1 MPRAK
6 NPLIKVAGDSEP
18 YTVEQIRIFAR
29 CKTDPVYFIENYCR
43 IQHPIRGAISFDL
56 YDYQKDMI
64 RAYHE
69 KKSVVVLSAR
79 QTGKSTV
86 SSMFLLWFAMFHKD
100 KTVLIASNKNSGAME
115 MISRIQYAYMHIP
128 NFLKP
133 GVTEDGWNKHSM
145 KFENVSRIISEAT
158 SENSGRGM
166 SISLLYLDEFA
177 FVPPNIADEFWTSIT
192 PTLATGGDCI
202 MSSTPN
208 GDINIFAQIWRGA
221 QVDANGFHPIEV
233 KWDQPPGRDEV
244 FKEEQIAKLGQRR
257 WQQEYECE
265 FLSSEALLIDS
276 LILINLTKTIMQI
289 KPEFTMLEVTFWR
302 KPEPNKTYLVGMD
315 PSTGSGNDFTV
326 IEVFEFP
333 AMVQVAEF
341 RSNTMSSAEAYVVL
355 KNILKYLE
363 STGSNVYFSVEN
375 NGVGEGIIALFEADE
390 HPPEYSEFVSE
401 QGKGRYGMTTTGK
414 SKMRACL
421 NLKEMIEKNTLKFV
435 SHMLLQEL
443 KEYTRKAGA
452 YAARAGSTDDC
463 IAACLVVMRLLLEIG
478 SFEQTAFDKLHYI
491 EDESWSDSDY
501 MENDDDGPMPMSFM

>member
-1 MPRAK
+1 MIFLPIL
-6 NPLIKVAGDSEP
+6 LIRNICISS
-18 YTVEQIRIFAR
+18 ILC

-79 QTGKSTV
+79 QTGKSPV

-208 GDINIFAQIWRGA
+208 GF
-221 QVDANGFHPIEV
+221 F
-233 KWDQPPGRDEV
+233 
-244 FKEEQIAKLGQRR
+244 F
-257 WQQEYECE
+257 
-265 FLSSEALLIDS
+265 
-276 LILINLTKTIMQI
+276 
-289 KPEFTMLEVTFWR
+289 
-302 KPEPNKTYLVGMD
+302 
-315 PSTGSGNDFTV
+315 
-326 IEVFEFP
+326 
-333 AMVQVAEF
+333 
-341 RSNTMSSAEAYVVL
+341 
-355 KNILKYLE
+355 
-363 STGSNVYFSVEN
+363 
-375 NGVGEGIIALFEADE
+375 
-390 HPPEYSEFVSE
+390 
-401 QGKGRYGMTTTGK
+401 
-414 SKMRACL
+414 
-421 NLKEMIEKNTLKFV
+421 
-435 SHMLLQEL
+435 
-443 KEYTRKAGA
+443 
-452 YAARAGSTDDC
+452 
-463 IAACLVVMRLLLEIG
+463 
-478 SFEQTAFDKLHYI
+478 
-491 EDESWSDSDY
+491 
-501 MENDDDGPMPMSFM
+501 